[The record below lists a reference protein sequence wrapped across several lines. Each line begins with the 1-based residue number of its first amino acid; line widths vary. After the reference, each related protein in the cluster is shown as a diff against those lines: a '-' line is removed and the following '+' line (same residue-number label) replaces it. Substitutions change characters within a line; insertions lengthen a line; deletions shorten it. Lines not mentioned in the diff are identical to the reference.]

1 VPTAF
6 GDCGNL
12 GRTGLHLE
20 EEKCDYKKRRE
31 KHRGKV
37 QEPIIDKQREYLTL
51 STIGSQTRGGAE
63 MKRRGILLSAL
74 IVGVSL
80 SGVIGLTAAH
90 ADDQEE
96 IKALEQRYVTA
107 AKAKDIKAIMAC
119 YVPDESL
126 LVFDVVPP
134 RQYVGAKA
142 YQKDWEELFAAYP
155 GPAEMEMSDLSVMT
169 EGKLGYG
176 HNIQHSILTD
186 KDGKKATFIFRV
198 TNGYRKLNGKWLI
211 SHEHVS
217 LPVDLATGKADLTS
231 KP

>member
-1 VPTAF
+1 MEAE
-6 GDCGNL
+6 N
-12 GRTGLHLE
+12 
-20 EEKCDYKKRRE
+20 CDYKERRG
-31 KHRGKV
+31 KHRGKG
-37 QEPIIDKQREYLTL
+37 QEPIIDKPRESVTL

-80 SGVIGLTAAH
+80 SGVLRLSAAH
-90 ADDQEE
+90 ADDQAE
-96 IKALEQRYVTA
+96 IKALEQQYVTA
-107 AKAKDIKAIMAC
+107 VKAKDIKAIMAC

-126 LVFDVVPP
+126 VVFDVVPP

-155 GPAEMEMSDLSVMT
+155 GPAEGEMSDLSVMT
-169 EGKLGYG
+169 EGNLGYG

-198 TNGYRKLNGKWLI
+198 TNGYHKINGKWLI

-217 LPVDLATGKADLTS
+217 VPVDLATGKAELTS

>member
-1 VPTAF
+1 
-6 GDCGNL
+6 
-12 GRTGLHLE
+12 
-20 EEKCDYKKRRE
+20 
-31 KHRGKV
+31 
-37 QEPIIDKQREYLTL
+37 
-51 STIGSQTRGGAE
+51 
-63 MKRRGILLSAL
+63 MKRQGVLLSAV
-74 IVGVSL
+74 IIGMSL
-80 SGVIGLTAAH
+80 SGVLRLTAAH
-90 ADDQEE
+90 ADDQAE

-155 GPAEMEMSDLSVMT
+155 GPAELEMSDLSVMT

-176 HNIQHSILTD
+176 HNIQHSTLTD
-186 KDGKKATFIFRV
+186 KDGKKAVFIFRV
-198 TNGYRKLNGKWLI
+198 SNGYRKLNGKWLI

-217 LPVDLATGKADLTS
+217 MPVDLATGKADLAS

>member
-1 VPTAF
+1 
-6 GDCGNL
+6 
-12 GRTGLHLE
+12 
-20 EEKCDYKKRRE
+20 
-31 KHRGKV
+31 
-37 QEPIIDKQREYLTL
+37 
-51 STIGSQTRGGAE
+51 
-63 MKRRGILLSAL
+63 MKRRGIVLSAL

-80 SGVIGLTAAH
+80 SGVLRLSAAH
-90 ADDQEE
+90 ADDQAE

-107 AKAKDIKAIMAC
+107 AKAKDVKAIMAC

-155 GPAEMEMSDLSVMT
+155 GPADVEMSDLSVMS
-169 EGKLGYG
+169 EGNLGYG

-198 TNGYRKLNGKWLI
+198 TNGYRKVNGKWLI

-217 LPVDLATGKADLTS
+217 VPVDLATGKAELTA

>member
-1 VPTAF
+1 
-6 GDCGNL
+6 
-12 GRTGLHLE
+12 
-20 EEKCDYKKRRE
+20 
-31 KHRGKV
+31 
-37 QEPIIDKQREYLTL
+37 
-51 STIGSQTRGGAE
+51 
-63 MKRRGILLSAL
+63 
-74 IVGVSL
+74 
-80 SGVIGLTAAH
+80 
-90 ADDQEE
+90 
-96 IKALEQRYVTA
+96 
-107 AKAKDIKAIMAC
+107 MAC

-155 GPAEMEMSDLSVMT
+155 GLAGVEMSDLSVT
-169 EGKLGYG
+169 SEGNLGYG

-198 TNGYRKLNGKWLI
+198 SNGYRKVNGKWLI

-217 LPVDLATGKADLTS
+217 VPVDLATGKAELTS

>member
-1 VPTAF
+1 
-6 GDCGNL
+6 
-12 GRTGLHLE
+12 
-20 EEKCDYKKRRE
+20 
-31 KHRGKV
+31 
-37 QEPIIDKQREYLTL
+37 
-51 STIGSQTRGGAE
+51 
-63 MKRRGILLSAL
+63 MKRRGIMLSAL

-80 SGVIGLTAAH
+80 FGGLRLSAAH
-90 ADDQEE
+90 ADDQAD

-107 AKAKDIKAIMAC
+107 VKAKDIKAIMAC

-126 LVFDVVPP
+126 MVFDVMPP

-155 GPAEMEMSDLSVMT
+155 GPVELEMSDLSVMT
-169 EGKLGYG
+169 EGNLGYG
-176 HNIQHSILTD
+176 HNIQHWTGTD
-186 KDGKKATFIFRV
+186 KEGKKTLFILRV

-217 LPVDLATGKADLTS
+217 VPVDLATGKAELTS